1 MYSFKGLYMQALRYF
16 DESGDATSSIRQLV
30 KDAMNQAHQLR
41 TAEYPWPFMLW
52 PKEETLTTVVGQQL
66 YTLHPQFGRPLYFI
80 NATTRSVVREIPERS
95 LLSSGVNWLEDTG
108 SAQNFYFSG
117 QSPVAAQPSST
128 SVVTI
133 VSTNALDTGAD
144 YQVVIKG
151 IDSAGHLRAEA
162 ITPLG
167 LTPVN
172 SASSYSLIV
181 GVTKERSW
189 NGTLTMTSNSGAVTN
204 LVLDAYEY
212 GKGYTQ
218 VFIAQTPTTA
228 ESIRYRFFRKPLQ
241 LVNDFDIPDI
251 PYPYSQVLVFDA
263 LLLMASYNPDVKESD
278 KMLWLN
284 QQTRWANALDQAFA
298 EQQTLGALPQ
308 TIHDLDGVMRDSS
321 IWRGLTL

>member
-16 DESGDATSSIRQLV
+16 DESGDTTSSIRQLV

-41 TAEYPWPFMLW
+41 CTEYPWPFMLW
-52 PKEETLTTVVGQQL
+52 PQEEPLTTTVGKQL
-66 YTLHPQFGRPLYFI
+66 YVLHPQYGRPLYFL
-80 NATTRSVVREIPERS
+80 NATTQNVVREIPERS
-95 LLSSGVNWLEDTG
+95 LLSSGVNWLSDTG
-108 SAQNFYFSG
+108 SAQHFYFSG
-117 QSPVAAQPSST
+117 QSAVAAQPT
-128 SVVTI
+128 SASVITL
-133 VSTNALDTGAD
+133 VSTDPLDTGTD

-162 ITPLG
+162 ITPAG
-167 LTPVN
+167 TTPVN
-172 SASSYSLIV
+172 STSAYSLII

-189 NGTLTMTSNSGAVTN
+189 NGVLTLTSNSGAVTN
-204 LVLDAYEY
+204 LVLDAFEY

-218 VFIAQTPTTA
+218 VFIAQSPTRA
-228 ESIRYRFFRKPLQ
+228 ETLRYRFFRKPLQ

-284 QQTRWANALDQAFA
+284 QQARWATALDQAFS
-298 EQQTLGALPQ
+298 EQQSLGALAQ
-308 TIHDLDGVMRDSS
+308 TTHDADMVGDGS
-321 IWRGLTL
+321 IWRGLNT